1 MTEETYKGDVLQKIA
16 GVSLILGAI
25 LTGAFNAIFP
35 RVSDPDNVRSVLT
48 KLGENDTVAQ
58 IASVGIAL
66 GIWLILAGIAGVY
79 RSISTGA
86 AAPWARLGFYAFIV
100 AAATWTA
107 SFAITLGQA
116 GAAAELL
123 DKSATGDL
131 EGATVAFGVGATLYT
146 AATSFFAMA
155 VFVNWTAIILLGI
168 ALSLNTLYP
177 KWLGWIAIILGV
189 VTIPAVGIPLAFDGL
204 TQTVDTTFMILAGL
218 TTLWT
223 LVLGIWITRR
233 EIRAM

>member
-1 MTEETYKGDVLQKIA
+1 MADETYKGDVLQKIA
-16 GVSLILGAI
+16 GVSLIVGAI
-25 LTGAFNAIFP
+25 LTGVFNALFP
-35 RVSDPDNVRSVLT
+35 RVSDPDDVVKVLT
-48 KLGENDTVAQ
+48 KLGENETLAQ
-58 IASVGIAL
+58 IASVGIAV
-66 GIWLILAGIAGVY
+66 GIWLILAGFAGVY

-116 GAAAELL
+116 GAA
-123 DKSATGDL
+123 GDWV
-131 EGATVAFGVGATLYT
+131 GKVAAGDPEAAIPFTVGATLYT

-155 VFVNWTAIILLGI
+155 VFANWTAIILLGI

-177 KWLGWIAIILGV
+177 KWLGWVAIILGV
-189 VTIPAVGIPLAFDGL
+189 VTIPAVGTPLAFDGL

-218 TTLWT
+218 TTLWI

-233 EIRAM
+233 EIKAM

>member
-1 MTEETYKGDVLQKIA
+1 MQ
-16 GVSLILGAI
+16 GVSLIVGAI
-25 LTGAFNAIFP
+25 LTGVFNAVFP
-35 RVSDPDNVRSVLT
+35 RVGDPSDVVTVLT
-48 KLGENDTVAQ
+48 KLGENETLTQ
-58 IASVGIAL
+58 IASVGVAV
-66 GIWLILAGIAGVY
+66 GIWLILGGIAGVY

-86 AAPWARLGFYAFIV
+86 VAPWARLGFYAFVV
-100 AAATWTA
+100 AAAIWTA

-116 GAAAELL
+116 AAAAE
-123 DKSATGDL
+123 SGGSPAAGIPFT
-131 EGATVAFGVGATLYT
+131 VGATLYT
-146 AATSFFAMA
+146 AAISFFAMA
-155 VFVNWTAIILLGI
+155 VFANWTAIILLGI

-177 KWLGWIAIILGV
+177 KWLGWVAIVLGV

>member
-1 MTEETYKGDVLQKIA
+1 MADETYKGDVLQKIA
-16 GVSLILGAI
+16 GVSFIVGAI
-25 LTGAFNAIFP
+25 LTGVFNAIFP
-35 RVSDPDNVRSVLT
+35 RVSDPDNVQSVLT
-48 KLGENDTVAQ
+48 KLDENDTVAQ
-58 IASVGIAL
+58 IASVGIAV

-116 GAAAELL
+116 GAAGDWL
-123 DKSATGDL
+123 DKVAAGDQ
-131 EGATVAFGVGATLYT
+131 AAAVSFSVGATLYT

-155 VFVNWTAIILLGI
+155 VFANWMDIILLGV

-177 KWLGWIAIILGV
+177 KWLGWVAIILGV

-233 EIRAM
+233 EIKAM

>member
-1 MTEETYKGDVLQKIA
+1 M
-16 GVSLILGAI
+16 
-25 LTGAFNAIFP
+25 
-35 RVSDPDNVRSVLT
+35 T

-58 IASVGIAL
+58 IASVGIAV

-116 GAAAELL
+116 GAAGDWL
-123 DKSATGDL
+123 DKVAAGDQ
-131 EGATVAFGVGATLYT
+131 AAAVSFSVGATLYT

-155 VFVNWTAIILLGI
+155 VFANWMAIILLGV

-177 KWLGWIAIILGV
+177 KWLGWVAIILGV

-233 EIRAM
+233 EIKAM

>member
-1 MTEETYKGDVLQKIA
+1 MADETYKGDVLQKIA
-16 GVSLILGAI
+16 GVSLIVGAI
-25 LTGAFNAIFP
+25 LTGVFNAIFP
-35 RVSDPDNVRSVLT
+35 RVSDPDNVQSVLT
-48 KLGENDTVAQ
+48 KLGDNDTLAQ

-66 GIWLILAGIAGVY
+66 GIWLILAGIAGIY

-123 DKSATGDL
+123 DKSAAGDL
-131 EGATVAFGVGATLYT
+131 EGAHVAFSVGATLYAAST
-146 AATSFFAMA
+146 AFFAMA
-155 VFVNWTAIILLGI
+155 VFINWTAIILLGI

-233 EIRAM
+233 EIKAM

>member
-1 MTEETYKGDVLQKIA
+1 MADETYKGDVLQKIA
-16 GVSLILGAI
+16 GVSFIVGAI
-25 LTGAFNAIFP
+25 LTGVFNAIFP
-35 RVSDPDNVRSVLT
+35 RVSDPDNVQSVLT

-58 IASVGIAL
+58 IASVGIAV

-116 GAAAELL
+116 GAAGDWL
-123 DKSATGDL
+123 DKVAAGDQ
-131 EGATVAFGVGATLYT
+131 AAAVSFSVGATLYT

-155 VFVNWTAIILLGI
+155 VFANWMAIILLGI

-177 KWLGWIAIILGV
+177 KWLGWVAIILGV

-233 EIRAM
+233 EITAM

>member
-1 MTEETYKGDVLQKIA
+1 M
-16 GVSLILGAI
+16 
-25 LTGAFNAIFP
+25 
-35 RVSDPDNVRSVLT
+35 
-48 KLGENDTVAQ
+48 
-58 IASVGIAL
+58 GIAV

-116 GAAAELL
+116 GAAGDWL
-123 DKSATGDL
+123 DKVAAGDQ
-131 EGATVAFGVGATLYT
+131 AAAVSFSVGATLYT
-146 AATSFFAMA
+146 AATSLFAMA
-155 VFVNWTAIILLGI
+155 VFANWMAIILLGI

-177 KWLGWIAIILGV
+177 KWLGWVAIILGV

-218 TTLWT
+218 TTLGT
-223 LVLGIWITRR
+223 LVFGIWITRR

>member
-1 MTEETYKGDVLQKIA
+1 MAEESYKGDVLQKIA

-25 LTGAFNAIFP
+25 LTGVFNAIFP
-35 RVSDPDNVRSVLT
+35 RVSDPDNVQSVLK
-48 KLGENDTVAQ
+48 KLGEDDLLAQ
-58 IASVGIAL
+58 IASVGVAV
-66 GIWLILAGIAGVY
+66 GIWLILGGIAGVY

-100 AAATWTA
+100 AAAIWTV
-107 SFAITLGQA
+107 SFAVTLGQA
-116 GAAAELL
+116 GAAADWLETL
-123 DKSATGDL
+123 AAGDP
-131 EGATVAFGVGATLYT
+131 AAAAIPFTVGATLYV
-146 AATSFFAMA
+146 ASTSFFAMA

-177 KWLGWIAIILGV
+177 KWLGWVAIILGV

>member
-1 MTEETYKGDVLQKIA
+1 MADETYKGDVLQKIA
-16 GVSLILGAI
+16 GVSLIVGAI
-25 LTGAFNAIFP
+25 LTGVFNAIFP
-35 RVSDPDNVRSVLT
+35 RVGDPGDVGTVLI
-48 KLGENDTVAQ
+48 KLGENETLAQ
-58 IASVGIAL
+58 IASVGVAV
-66 GIWLILAGIAGVY
+66 GIWLVLAGIAGVY

-100 AAATWTA
+100 SAATWTA

-116 GAAAELL
+116 GAAGDWLDRLAAGDQTGAEV
-123 DKSATGDL
+123 SFT
-131 EGATVAFGVGATLYT
+131 VGATLYT

-155 VFVNWTAIILLGI
+155 VFANWTAIILLGI

-177 KWLGWIAIILGV
+177 KWLGWVAIILGV
-189 VTIPAVGIPLAFDGL
+189 VTIPAVGVPLAFDGL

-218 TTLWT
+218 TTLWI

-233 EIRAM
+233 EITAL

>member
-1 MTEETYKGDVLQKIA
+1 MSIQRNL
-16 GVSLILGAI
+16 S
-25 LTGAFNAIFP
+25 
-35 RVSDPDNVRSVLT
+35 RVSDPDNVQSVLT

-58 IASVGIAL
+58 IASVGIAV

-116 GAAAELL
+116 GAAGDWL
-123 DKSATGDL
+123 DKVAAGDQ
-131 EGATVAFGVGATLYT
+131 AAAVSFSVGATLYT

-155 VFVNWTAIILLGI
+155 VFANWMAIILLGV

-177 KWLGWIAIILGV
+177 KWLGWVAIILGV
-189 VTIPAVGIPLAFDGL
+189 VTIPAVGIPRAFDGL

-233 EIRAM
+233 EIKAM

>member
-1 MTEETYKGDVLQKIA
+1 MADETYKGDVLQKIA
-16 GVSLILGAI
+16 GVSFIVGAI
-25 LTGAFNAIFP
+25 LTGVFNAIFP
-35 RVSDPDNVRSVLT
+35 RVSDPDNVQSVLT

-58 IASVGIAL
+58 IASVGIAV

-116 GAAAELL
+116 GAAGDWL
-123 DKSATGDL
+123 DKVAAGDQ
-131 EGATVAFGVGATLYT
+131 AAAVSFSVGATLYT

-155 VFVNWTAIILLGI
+155 VFANWMAIILLGV

-177 KWLGWIAIILGV
+177 KWLGWVAIILGV

-223 LVLGIWITRR
+223 LVLGIWITHR
-233 EIRAM
+233 EIKAM

>member
-1 MTEETYKGDVLQKIA
+1 M
-16 GVSLILGAI
+16 
-25 LTGAFNAIFP
+25 
-35 RVSDPDNVRSVLT
+35 T

-58 IASVGIAL
+58 IASVGIAV

-116 GAAAELL
+116 GAAGDWL
-123 DKSATGDL
+123 DKVAAGDQ
-131 EGATVAFGVGATLYT
+131 AAAVSFSVGATLYT

-155 VFVNWTAIILLGI
+155 VFANWMGIILLGV

-177 KWLGWIAIILGV
+177 KWLGWVAIILGV

-233 EIRAM
+233 EIKAM

>member
-1 MTEETYKGDVLQKIA
+1 MLQKIA
-16 GVSLILGAI
+16 GVSFIVGAI
-25 LTGAFNAIFP
+25 LTGVFNAIFP
-35 RVSDPDNVRSVLT
+35 RVSDPDNVQSVLT

-58 IASVGIAL
+58 IASVGIAV

-116 GAAAELL
+116 GAAGDWL
-123 DKSATGDL
+123 DKVAAGDQ
-131 EGATVAFGVGATLYT
+131 AAAVSFSVGATLYT

-155 VFVNWTAIILLGI
+155 VFANWMAIILLGV

-177 KWLGWIAIILGV
+177 KWLGWVAIILGV

-233 EIRAM
+233 EIKAM